1 MCKNEYF
8 IIANINSFEMVT
20 FLLKVLKNLI
30 KMMNKINLQVLG
42 EKIVIDTF
50 P

>member
-20 FLLKVLKNLI
+20 FLLKVFKKSNQNDEQDKSAGIGRKNSC
-30 KMMNKINLQVLG
+30 
-42 EKIVIDTF
+42 
-50 P
+50 